1 MTIKL
6 LLKMMIVRGW
16 NLKILDIGMGFIH
29 SPIRQYHIV
38 YSKLIVPL
46 LMKKII
52 IEEELQCLCLSHSIK
67 DFQPPLHGSLECQ
80 MPVAWVLEN

>member
-6 LLKMMIVRGW
+6 LVKMMIVRGW

-46 LMKKII
+46 LMKK
-52 IEEELQCLCLSHSIK
+52 K
-67 DFQPPLHGSLECQ
+67 
-80 MPVAWVLEN
+80 